1 MREGLI
7 MLTNICNFISI
18 IAAGSQG
25 ANSVD
30 PIYDFIDTVG
40 PYAISIVLVL
50 GLFYGVIMGV
60 KFAKTEKAEERAVLQ
75 KALIN
80 GVIGFL
86 TVLVLIIVLYAIR
99 EPLVDWM
106 NS

>member
-1 MREGLI
+1 

-60 KFAKTEKAEERAVLQ
+60 RYAKAEESKERAAVQ

-80 GVIGFL
+80 GVIGIFAIF
-86 TVLVLIIVLYAIR
+86 VLVVIVYAIR
-99 EPLVDWM
+99 EPLVEWM